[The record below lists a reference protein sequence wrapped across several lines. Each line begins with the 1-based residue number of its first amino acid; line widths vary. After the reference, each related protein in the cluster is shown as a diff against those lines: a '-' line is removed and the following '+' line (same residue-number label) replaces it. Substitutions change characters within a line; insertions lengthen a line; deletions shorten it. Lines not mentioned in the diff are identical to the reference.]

1 MTRLTLPTALK
12 NALAIG
18 VKTWTSA
25 TDPPETRYYLTKSRA
40 RKLSGVMY
48 EVRYY
53 LNGEEVDAF
62 DALAFTDTS
71 YYLTPDGEVRAS
83 RHHPRAKQIAALIQ
97 AELDKERPDA

>member
-1 MTRLTLPTALK
+1 MRTFTLPTALK

-18 VKTWTSA
+18 AKTWTSA
-25 TDPPETRYYLTKSRA
+25 TDPSETRYYLTKSKA
-40 RKLSGVMY
+40 RKLSGVTY

-53 LNGEEVDAF
+53 LNGEEVDAL
-62 DALAFTDTS
+62 DALAFTDTA

-97 AELDKERPDA
+97 SALEKEQPDA